1 MAVQRDNPYGNYNF
15 VVDLGGGKE
24 EAGFSE
30 VDLPAGEIEAIEYR
44 EGSDKVSSARKLP
57 GRVSYPNVVLSAGLP
72 AGWSCSSGGRQSA
85 TATSTGAT

>member
-15 VVDLGGGKE
+15 VVELGGAA

-44 EGSDKVSSARKLP
+44 EGADKVSSARKLP
-57 GRVSYPNVVLSAGLP
+57 GRVSYPNVVLRRGVAGRLELFDWWQ
-72 AGWSCSSGGRQSA
+72 AVRDGS
-85 TATSTGAT
+85 STGGT